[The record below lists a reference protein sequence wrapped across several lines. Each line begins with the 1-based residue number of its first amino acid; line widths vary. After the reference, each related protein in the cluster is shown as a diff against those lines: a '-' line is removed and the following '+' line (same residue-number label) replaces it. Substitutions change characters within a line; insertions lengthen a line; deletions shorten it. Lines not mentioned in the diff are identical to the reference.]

1 MQVPASSCHLPGLSK
16 YTCKNGFLGQFS
28 NFQINFSEKQLS
40 TKISQ
45 KNKKDWNKNYSG
57 FVIHVK
63 WLNQTDEYLIY
74 HVELSMLKSN
84 MPNLA
89 SINEWDIFT
98 LFQILKKIN
107 FGNIKKN

>member
-1 MQVPASSCHLPGLSK
+1 M
-16 YTCKNGFLGQFS
+16 
-28 NFQINFSEKQLS
+28 SEKQFS

-45 KNKKDWNKNYSG
+45 KNKKDYNKNYSG

-63 WLNQTDEYLIY
+63 WLNQADEYLIY